1 MSNNDNWI
9 RARISEARAI
19 YQLVTQ
25 SVSDRMDELLNGQ
38 LSKRPLSKAELTS
51 IAKELIEG
59 MGPVSAKT
67 EGKP

>member
-1 MSNNDNWI
+1 MSNHDNWI

-19 YQLVTQ
+19 HQLVTQ

-59 MGPVSAKT
+59 MGPVSPKT
-67 EGKP
+67 EGKQ